1 MNKQIFIM
9 LCAFILIGTSVL
21 AQSQDSISVE
31 KRWGTVFTQNGKVLK
46 PRQLLEITHV
56 NPEAYQVMQQA
67 KKNYDAGAVIG
78 FIGGFMVGYPCGSAI
93 AGGDPE
99 WALAG
104 VGAGLIAL
112 SIPFSTAYVKH
123 TKRAVAIYNGSLVTE
138 KKEVAMVHFG
148 VTSNGIGL
156 KVAF

>member
-1 MNKQIFIM
+1 MNKQILIM
-9 LCAFILIGTSVL
+9 LCAFLLMGTSAI

-46 PRQLLEITHV
+46 PRQLLEITQL
-56 NPEAYQVMQQA
+56 NPEAHQLMLQA
-67 KKNYDAGAVIG
+67 KKNYDVGVVIG
-78 FIGGFMVGYPCGSAI
+78 AIGGFMVGYPCGSAI

-123 TKRAVAIYNGSLVTE
+123 TKKAVAIYNGSLVTE
-138 KKEVAMVHFG
+138 KKDVAMVNFG
-148 VTSNGIGL
+148 MTSNGIGL
-156 KVAF
+156 KVTF

>member
-1 MNKQIFIM
+1 MNKQILIL
-9 LCAFILIGTSVL
+9 LCALFAIGASVV

-46 PRQLLEITHV
+46 PRQLLEITHKS
-56 NPEAYQVMQQA
+56 PEAYQSMLQA

-78 FIGGFMVGYPCGSAI
+78 FIGGFMVGWPCGTAL

-99 WALAG
+99 WAMAG
-104 VGAGLIAL
+104 IGAGLIAI

-123 TKRAVAIYNGSLVTE
+123 TKRAVAIYNGTLINET
-138 KKEVAMVHFG
+138 KEVAQINFG
-148 VTSNGIGL
+148 ATSAGIGV
-156 KVAF
+156 KVTF